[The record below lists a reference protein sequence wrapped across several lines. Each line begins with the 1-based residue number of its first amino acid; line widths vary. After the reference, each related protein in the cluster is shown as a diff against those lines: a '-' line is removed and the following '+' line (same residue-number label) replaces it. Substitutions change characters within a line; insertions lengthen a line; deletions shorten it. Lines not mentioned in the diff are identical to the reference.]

1 MTLNEENGRPRKT
14 DRTEASDESA
24 FEEQNSRRSSCAEQ
38 IVQANSAGEIARVAA
53 SLMRDGRDEIEATRT
68 ALRLFELA
76 HFALSDLRD
85 RGDIESGVA
94 RCKES
99 WADHEAIRAAEASIP
114 AYTYK
119 TDQNGNR
126 LPVPFDEGLRVLMPR
141 LKPDDRIKNFRA
153 WIASQYEPQRFA
165 IKAQQL
171 RSLLPCG
178 EDLEQESNLPKHL
191 RDLLS
196 DVQELESLAQQ
207 QKDPQEL
214 LIIAGRQIDEMRE
227 NGIPA
232 NVFERLQY
240 EFRDWRTKNL
250 SEVRSISGKKGVAS
264 KTDKVSEA
272 SKPKQKRSARP
283 PKKEMREILNKV
295 ISGDLT

>member
-1 MTLNEENGRPRKT
+1 MTLNEENGRSRKT
-14 DRTEASDESA
+14 ERTEASDDSA
-24 FEEQNSRRSSCAEQ
+24 FEEQSSRRSSCAEQ
-38 IVQANSAGEIARVAA
+38 IVQNNSAGEIARVAA
-53 SLMRDGRDEIEATRT
+53 SLMRDGRDEIEAIRT
-68 ALRLFELA
+68 TLRLFELA

-94 RCKES
+94 RCKQS
-99 WADHEAIRAAEASIP
+99 WADHKAIRAVEATIP

-126 LPVPFDEGLRVLMPR
+126 RPVPFEEGLRVLMPR
-141 LKPDDRIKNFRA
+141 LRPDDRIKNFQA
-153 WIASQYEPQRFA
+153 WIASQYEPQRYQSA
-165 IKAQQL
+165 AVEISK
-171 RSLLPCG
+171 
-178 EDLEQESNLPKHL
+178 LPKDF

-214 LIIAGRQIDEMRE
+214 LIIAGRRIDEMRE

-232 NVFERLQY
+232 RVFERLQY
-240 EFRDWRTKNL
+240 EFRDWKAKNL
-250 SEVRSISGKKGVAS
+250 SAGRSISGKKGIAS

-283 PKKEMREILNKV
+283 PKKEMSEILNKV
-295 ISGDLT
+295 ISGA